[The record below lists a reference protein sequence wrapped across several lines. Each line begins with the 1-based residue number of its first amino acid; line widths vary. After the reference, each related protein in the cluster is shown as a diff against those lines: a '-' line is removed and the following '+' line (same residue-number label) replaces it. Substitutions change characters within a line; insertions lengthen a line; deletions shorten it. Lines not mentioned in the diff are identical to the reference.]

1 MEPENGWLEDEI
13 SFGGGLFSGAMLVS
27 GRVTPKNINMEPEK
41 HHDLHMAFAFPE
53 VYIYIQYILFSVSM
67 SKLVLSLVSWLF
79 VGFFSSLETTGT
91 TQLHQLDTK
100 ALCLGKYLRFR
111 YLKKLLGSLRLEPCI

>member
-53 VYIYIQYILFSVSM
+53 VYIYIYSIYFSVFQCQSWFLVWFHGCLLVF
-67 SKLVLSLVSWLF
+67 SRAWKL
-79 VGFFSSLETTGT
+79 
-91 TQLHQLDTK
+91 Q
-100 ALCLGKYLRFR
+100 
-111 YLKKLLGSLRLEPCI
+111 EPPSFTNLIPRHYA